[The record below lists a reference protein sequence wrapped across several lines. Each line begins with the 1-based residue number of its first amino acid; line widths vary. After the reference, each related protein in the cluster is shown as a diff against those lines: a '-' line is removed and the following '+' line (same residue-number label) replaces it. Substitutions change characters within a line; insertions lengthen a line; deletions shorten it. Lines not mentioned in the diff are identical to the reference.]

1 MSLSLAEHPFSNL
14 ARQAGKI
21 MDQMQKGF
29 YVYSSETWTPNV
41 NLYET
46 AATYLVCVDLAGVQK
61 EKIDVEVA
69 DQRLKL
75 RGARAVPMYESEEAA
90 AEGLAAK
97 DPARGRGKG
106 AGQAAGAHEGD
117 GGQRAQPPAA
127 AEHPEPHAHKM
138 RVHLMEI
145 DHGPFTREVEL
156 PPDAD
161 RAGITATYRNGMLW
175 IEIPKV

>member
-14 ARQAGKI
+14 ARQAGKM

-29 YVYSSETWTPNV
+29 YVYSSDTWTPNV

-46 AATYLVCVDLAGVQK
+46 ASTYLVCVDLAGVEK

-69 DQRLKL
+69 DSRLKL
-75 RGARAVPMYESEEAA
+75 RGARSVPTYEPDEPPAA
-90 AEGLAAK
+90 REPARRRAK
-97 DPARGRGKG
+97 PARG
-106 AGQAAGAHEGD
+106 AGSHEGD
-117 GGQRAQPPAA
+117 GGGGGAGGA
-127 AEHPEPHAHKM
+127 AEQAEQPEPHAHKL

-161 RAGITATYRNGMLW
+161 KAGITATYRNGMLW
-175 IEIPKV
+175 IEIPKT

>member
-1 MSLSLAEHPFSNL
+1 M
-14 ARQAGKI
+14 

-29 YVYSSETWTPNV
+29 YVYSSDTWTPNV

-75 RGARAVPMYESEEAA
+75 RGSRAVPTYEPEEPPAA
-90 AEGLAAK
+90 APAARE
-97 DPARGRGKG
+97 PARRGAKASGR
-106 AGQAAGAHEGD
+106 AGGHEGD
-117 GGQRAQPPAA
+117 GGHGAHPPAGA
-127 AEHPEPHAHKM
+127 GPVPADQPEPHAHKM

-161 RAGITATYRNGMLW
+161 KAGISATYLNGMLW
-175 IEIPKV
+175 IEIPKA

>member
-14 ARQAGKI
+14 ARQAGKM
-21 MDQMQKGF
+21 MDQFQKGF
-29 YVYSSETWTPNV
+29 YVYSSDTWTPNV

-46 AATYLVCVDLAGVQK
+46 GATYLVCVDLAGVEK

-69 DQRLKL
+69 DSRLKL
-75 RGARAVPMYESEEAA
+75 RGARSVPTYEPDEPPAA
-90 AEGLAAK
+90 RQ
-97 DPARGRGKG
+97 PTRRGTQAPRG
-106 AGQAAGAHEGD
+106 AGAHEGD
-117 GGQRAQPPAA
+117 GGHAGSPAERADQP
-127 AEHPEPHAHKM
+127 EQTEPHAHKM

-161 RAGITATYRNGMLW
+161 KAGITATYRNGMLW
-175 IEIPKV
+175 IEIPKT